1 MANFAAV
8 DQGRCCNA
16 LVVHVSGSMRD
27 DIGLLNYA
35 IDKFRDTVL
44 ADPVPP
50 QSGGGP
56 RHLQRPARGQAV
68 IRYHRRV

>member
-1 MANFAAV
+1 MANFAAI

-50 QSGGGP
+50 QGW
-56 RHLQRPARGQAV
+56 R
-68 IRYHRRV
+68 